1 MRISARNQ
9 LPGTVT
15 SVLHGSVMSTVTIR
29 LDGGQEIVSA
39 ITKDSAEG
47 LALAEGDQV
56 IVSGG
61 SASNANTT
69 NAAQKSQRGPRGPF

>member
-56 IVSGG
+56 TAIIKATEVMV
-61 SASNANTT
+61 A
-69 NAAQKSQRGPRGPF
+69 KD